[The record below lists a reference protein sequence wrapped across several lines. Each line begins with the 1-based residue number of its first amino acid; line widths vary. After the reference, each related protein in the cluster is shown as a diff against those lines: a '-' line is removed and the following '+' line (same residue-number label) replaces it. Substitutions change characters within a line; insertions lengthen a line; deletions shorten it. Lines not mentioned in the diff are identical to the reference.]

1 MRFLRLLEKS
11 GRAALALCE
20 GHARLAVLRGWSW
33 QPGPHACLGKSSRG
47 ARTRGE
53 HGQLC
58 IQRLSAESQLQER
71 AVGLR
76 SAVIPELVLQGPG
89 DPGHHPWSGR
99 P

>member
-20 GHARLAVLRGWSW
+20 GHVRLAVLQGWSG
-33 QPGPHACLGKSSRG
+33 QLGPHACLGQSSRG
-47 ARTRGE
+47 AWTRGE

-58 IQRLSAESQLQER
+58 VQRLSVESQLQER

-76 SAVIPELVLQGPG
+76 SRVSPELVLQGPA
-89 DPGHHPWSGR
+89 DPGHHP
-99 P
+99 